1 MKILKTVYCSITLL
15 TAIQSSGQTL
25 NANWNNDLNRSLQEF
40 MACEN
45 STKANSECVK
55 YVGESLQTVYK
66 VNDFYSTELG
76 RHMMVSEIVDYLVES
91 VQWTRIGHGYE
102 QAALAEAQNT
112 ANAKKA
118 VIAVYMNTA
127 GAGHVALILP
137 GDLQRSGSWGLDVPN
152 SVSFLMMEP
161 QRSYV
166 GKGLSYAFAKNH
178 LKDVVIYAR
187 KY

>member
-1 MKILKTVYCSITLL
+1 MLL
-15 TAIQSSGQTL
+15 AAIKSSGQTL
-25 NANWNNDLNRSLQEF
+25 NTNWNNDLNKSLQEF
-40 MACEN
+40 MDCKN
-45 STKANSECVK
+45 TGKDNQECVK

-66 VNDFYSTELG
+66 VNDFYSPQLG
-76 RHMMVSEIVDYLVES
+76 RHMMINEIVEYLGDS
-91 VQWTRIGHGYE
+91 KQWTKIGQGYE
-102 QAALAEAQNT
+102 QAALAEAQSN

-118 VIAVYMNTA
+118 VIAVYMNA
-127 GAGHVALILP
+127 SGAGHIALILP